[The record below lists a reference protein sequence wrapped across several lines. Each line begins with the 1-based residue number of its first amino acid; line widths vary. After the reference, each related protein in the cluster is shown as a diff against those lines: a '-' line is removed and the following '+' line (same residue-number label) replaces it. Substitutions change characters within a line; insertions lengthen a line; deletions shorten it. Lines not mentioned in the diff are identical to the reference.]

1 MNLRSSALPLFVA
14 SSLGLAPA
22 LAQDLA
28 FVDARLLNPVANT
41 VAGTGVQVTST
52 VLAAGT
58 DVLAGLGSSCQVDG
72 GNAGVWGAF
81 QVSDQS
87 LWLQVSADAA
97 VNGAVLSNGS
107 ASSGDPKIDVQL
119 MLPRAMPVRFQLGGF
134 TASNVGAQLGRVR
147 IDIVATDGIDFEFE
161 GQPGLCLGASE
172 DLVVDLPAGPTVVR
186 VELEASL
193 PPGAA
198 GTEWE
203 SVCASANVVITAA
216 RVTVDHEPGGCGA
229 SLELTPMLDG
239 THLRCQVGQWYWPT
253 ATWLVFG
260 LEPTNVM
267 LPLAPGCALLVDP
280 QIVLPIL
287 PMAFTTLPIPNIGPI
302 ELKVQ
307 GVMLEP
313 ASGLLTSQRATLTVR

>member
-1 MNLRSSALPLFVA
+1 MRNQSDLDMVEKDDGILSSQASSAITN
-14 SSLGLAPA
+14 
-22 LAQDLA
+22 A
-28 FVDARLLNPVANT
+28 F
-41 VAGTGVQVTST
+41 GM
-52 VLAAGT
+52 
-58 DVLAGLGSSCQVDG
+58 
-72 GNAGVWGAF
+72 
-81 QVSDQS
+81 
-87 LWLQVSADAA
+87 LQRERD
-97 VNGAVLSNGS
+97 
-107 ASSGDPKIDVQL
+107 
-119 MLPRAMPVRFQLGGF
+119 
-134 TASNVGAQLGRVR
+134 
-147 IDIVATDGIDFEFE
+147 
-161 GQPGLCLGASE
+161 
-172 DLVVDLPAGPTVVR
+172 
-186 VELEASL
+186 
-193 PPGAA
+193 
-198 GTEWE
+198 
-203 SVCASANVVITAA
+203 
-216 RVTVDHEPGGCGA
+216 VTVGGGA